1 MSINLCKHCYA
12 PLNEPVPEN
21 SRYQFLCSE
30 CFMNKL
36 VFVKTKHDVPDAQK
50 YKTANNR
57 VYKFLREDVKE
68 YLDKNNISLVE
79 AHQSDTYGFM
89 SDVQRLKVI
98 KNVCKTFDL
107 NESKVLQDHE
117 VDYFI
122 TYGLHIYDY
131 DEQFLQHI
139 RLNKYFHTN
148 NTPKKYH
155 KFNVIENDFTESDN
169 FLEL

>member
-1 MSINLCKHCYA
+1 MSNEMNLCKHCYV
-12 PLNEPVPEN
+12 PLNGEIPTD
-21 SRYQFLCSE
+21 SKYQFLCLD
-30 CFMNKL
+30 CYMNKL
-36 VFVKTKHDVPDAQK
+36 VFVKTKHDVPDAPK

-57 VYKFLREDVKE
+57 VYKFLRDDVKE

-79 AHQSDTYGFM
+79 AHQSDTYG
-89 SDVQRLKVI
+89 LKVI
-98 KNVCKTFDL
+98 KNICHTFDL

-122 TYGLHIYDY
+122 TYGLHIYDS

-139 RLNKYFHTN
+139 RLNKYFHTKS
-148 NTPKKYH
+148 TSKKYFR
-155 KFNVIENDFTESDN
+155 FNVMENDFTESDD